1 MLTTYQGQLPGWQVT
16 QSFTSLHSRFSLLRK
31 EFIMK
36 KTLLSAALLAAGVLT
51 ATSAMAAPV
60 IYNTPVNNTSAF
72 DNAITGTGST
82 VLTVPVALGQSVYNY
97 TDKNNNPATLTV
109 TRPISGAA
117 ALPTQSS
124 YGNIANPLWDIGPN
138 NTGPFLGTPPIPGFN
153 NAGLTFT
160 FSSPVNAFG
169 FEIGDWATCCTG
181 NTRPAN
187 VQSSYG
193 VPATGSGLWI
203 SFDGGAATLPA
214 NALSANDNP
223 GIAAYGQYTNFIGA
237 IDSSNFFSSVSFFG
251 DGFGEVLYA
260 GGTLRFASVPQGSVG
275 NVPEPGSLA
284 LLGLGLVGLAAARR
298 RKAA

>member
-1 MLTTYQGQLPGWQVT
+1 MLTSYQGQLPGWQVT
-16 QSFTSLHSRFSLLRK
+16 QSFTSLRSRFSLLRK

-36 KTLLSAALLAAGVLT
+36 KPLLSAALLAAGVLT

-60 IYNTPVNNTSAF
+60 IYNLAVNNIGAF
-72 DNAITGTGST
+72 DSVITGTGST